1 MTTTRTL
8 TRASVAVAAALT
20 LVAGAGLP
28 ASASTKFMSKD
39 SGEFASVQWTEYGA
53 IPNVGGNVHTGF
65 LDARS
70 GKRSLE
76 AFGFVEDW
84 DCDPGESPYG
94 GGHGEEGGC
103 DFVSFREF
111 YGDESQLTLTVD
123 RKLNSAT
130 LSGTLSAF
138 DPHDGPTDGGPTG
151 VGPGVDI
158 TWTGVGSAYSSKYSE
173 SFTADGVRYRSRYSD
188 TNREATVS
196 GQIGTMGFA
205 DDADDEAYGSIGTF
219 TSRTR
224 VIER

>member
-53 IPNVGGNVHTGF
+53 IPNVGGNVHTGY
-65 LDARS
+65 LDARGNS
-70 GKRSLE
+70 RSLE

-84 DCDPGESPYG
+84 DCDPGEFPYG
-94 GGHGEEGGC
+94 GGHGEEGEEGGC

-123 RKLNSAT
+123 RKLDSGRLT
-130 LSGTLSAF
+130 GTLSAF
-138 DPHDGPTDGGPTG
+138 DSHGGTSGGGPSL
-151 VGPGVDI
+151 DI
-158 TWTGVGSAYSSKYSE
+158 TWTGVGSVYSSKWSE
-173 SFTADGVRYRSRYSD
+173 SFTADGIRYRSTYSD
-188 TNREATVS
+188 TNREAVVT
-196 GQIGTMGFA
+196 GQIGAMGFA
-205 DDADDEAYGSIGTF
+205 DDADDESYGSFGTF
-219 TSRTR
+219 KSRTQ
-224 VIER
+224 VMER